1 MTSTENMRNRTVGQ
15 LCSHCRRVGKEIIQ
29 KNKQTSAAFA
39 ITVRKAGESLA
50 AFFFF
55 FFFFFFFLFVMKLL

>member
-1 MTSTENMRNRTVGQ
+1 MTSIENMRNRTVGQ

-50 AFFFF
+50 AFS
-55 FFFFFFFLFVMKLL
+55 FFFL